1 MNRIANHI
9 FSSLLYLLIASC
21 GSDVPSHT
29 DEKDDPSAVWD
40 KSRTVGIT
48 LYSDLSGNNPFTV
61 SAYNETASALKKD
74 GSHLQVL
81 DKANVRFAD
90 PRTHPGV
97 RIALLAER
105 FPIFVSTSVT
115 NEHFVGSVQLFR
127 KTVPQ
132 MELVPVTEECRLMKT
147 AVEIR
152 PGLKTE
158 VMLAS
163 FDQTQQFTSSLPE
176 LKKAVDQSVLIIGT
190 LRRDQLSQFRNVL
203 SNGGLSEANSELTVV
218 ENSNGNTPYCIYL
231 LGSKRWKFRKM
242 TESNLQGTIR
252 CFLLETEYLK

>member
-9 FSSLLYLLIASC
+9 LLSLLYLLIVSC

-29 DEKDDPSAVWD
+29 DENGDPPDVWD

-61 SAYNETASALKKD
+61 SAYNETALALKKD

-81 DKANVRFAD
+81 DKANVRFVD
-90 PRTHPGV
+90 PRIHPGA
-97 RIALLAER
+97 RIAVLAER
-105 FPIFVSTSVT
+105 FPIFVPISVT
-115 NEHFVGSVQLFR
+115 NEHFVGSVLLFR

-132 MELVPVTEECRLMKT
+132 MELIPVTDDCRLMQT

-152 PGLKTE
+152 SGLKTE

-163 FDQTQQFTSSLPE
+163 FDQTQQFTSSVPQ
-176 LKKAVDQSVLIIGT
+176 LKKAVDQSVLIVGT
-190 LRRDQLSQFRNVL
+190 LRRDQLSQFRNAL
-203 SNGGLSEANSELTVV
+203 TMGGLSEENSELTVV
-218 ENSNGNTPYCIYL
+218 ENSNGKAPYCIYL
-231 LGSKRWKFRKM
+231 LGSKRWKFRKI
-242 TESNLQGTIR
+242 TEANLQGDLR
-252 CFLLETEYLK
+252 SFLLETEYLK